1 MMNRRA
7 LIGSAAM
14 AATST
19 LVGNR
24 WSRILAAVGDAKAA
38 PGPTVET
45 RAGKVRALVQD
56 GIAAFKGIPYGASTA
71 GDGRFMPPASMRP
84 WTGVR
89 NSFDLGHRSPQTPAG
104 LIPEFAAM
112 DRTESMGEDCLCLN
126 VWTPAP
132 GSGRKRPTMVW
143 LHGGGYSTG
152 SGGFICYDG
161 ANLARKH
168 DVVVVGINHRL
179 NIFGYLYLAEIG
191 GEKYAQSSNVGML
204 DIIAALEWVRDNIS
218 AFGGDPGNVTLFGQ
232 SGGGGKVSTL
242 MAMPSAQGLFHRA
255 IVESASAI
263 KGVAR
268 NDATDSAE
276 KLLAKLGVKSGDIDR
291 AQRLPIDQLLAAMG
305 EGGPAGNQ
313 ALRLAP
319 VVDGRTLPKD
329 PFDPVAPE
337 MSSNIPLLIGSV
349 ETEVTFFPEQQL
361 DSMDDATLHT
371 KVKQT
376 AHADDA
382 QADRLIAVYRKGRPG
397 LGNTDL
403 YLILASDASFRRGV
417 LTEAER
423 KAAAAKAPVYMYY
436 FTWRTPVRGGKLR
449 SFHTLEIPF
458 VFENVDLAKS
468 MTGSGT
474 DRYALSDKIS
484 SAWVAF
490 ARSGNPNHKGLP
502 RWPAFNN
509 TQRATMILNNECK
522 VANDP
527 NGEERKTL
535 YSLQPVS

>member
-7 LIGSAAM
+7 FLGGGATAA
-14 AATST
+14 ASL
-19 LVGNR
+19 LVGGRFN
-24 WSRILAAVGDAKAA
+24 SILAAVGDAKST

-45 RAGKVRALVQD
+45 AAGKVRGLMQD
-56 GIAAFKGIPYGASTA
+56 KIAGFKGVPYGASTA
-71 GDGRFMPPASMRP
+71 GTARFMPPAKVQP
-84 WTGVR
+84 WTGLR
-89 NSFDLGHRSPQTPAG
+89 DAFELGHRSPQNPAG

-112 DRTESMGEDCLCLN
+112 DRTEAMGEDCLSLN
-126 VWTPAP
+126 LWTPSP
-132 GSGRKRPTMVW
+132 GNGHKRPTMVW

-168 DVVVVGINHRL
+168 DVVVVTVNHRL
-179 NIFGYLYLAEIG
+179 NIFGYMYLAELG
-191 GEKYAQSSNVGML
+191 GEKYARSSNVGML
-204 DIIAALEWVRDNIS
+204 DVVAALEWVRDNVAS
-218 AFGGDPGNVTLFGQ
+218 FGGDPGNVTLFGQ

-263 KGVAR
+263 KGVPR
-268 NDATDSAE
+268 NDATESAE
-276 KLLAKLGVKSGDIDR
+276 KLLAKMGVKKGDIDQV
-291 AQRLPIDQLLAAMG
+291 QRLPVDQLLAAMG

-319 VVDGRTLPKD
+319 VVEGQTLPND
-329 PFDPVAPE
+329 PFEPVAPE
-337 MSSNIPLLIGSV
+337 MSANVPLLIGSV
-349 ETEVTFFPEQQL
+349 ETEVTFFPGQQL
-361 DSMDDATLHT
+361 DPIDDATLHA
-371 KVKQT
+371 KVKE
-376 AHADDA
+376 AVHANDA
-382 QADRLIAVYRKGRPG
+382 QADRLIAIYKKGRPG
-397 LGNTDL
+397 ISNTDL

-423 KAAAAKAPVYMYY
+423 KVAAAKAPVYMYY
-436 FTWRTPVRGGKLR
+436 FTWRTPVRQGKLR

-468 MTGSGT
+468 MTGSGQ
-474 DRYALSDKIS
+474 DRYALAERIS

-502 RWPAFNN
+502 NWPAFNN
-509 TQRATMILNNECK
+509 TRRPTMILNDECK
-522 VANDP
+522 VVDDP
-527 NGEERKTL
+527 NGDERRMLTL
-535 YSLQPVS
+535 TSGR

>member
-7 LIGSAAM
+7 FMGSAAM
-14 AATST
+14 AASA
-19 LVGNR
+19 LVGTR
-24 WSRILAAVGDAKAA
+24 WNRILAAVGDAKAV

-45 RAGKVRALVQD
+45 SMGKVRALLQD
-56 GIAAFKGIPYGASTA
+56 KIAAFKGVPYGSSTSGA
-71 GDGRFMPPASMRP
+71 ARFLPPAKVQS

-89 NSFDLGHRSPQTPAG
+89 DAFELGHRSPQTPAG

-112 DRTESMGEDCLCLN
+112 DRSEPTGEDCLCLN
-126 VWTPAP
+126 IWTPGP
-132 GSGRKRPTMVW
+132 GNARKRPTMVW

-152 SGGFICYDG
+152 SAGFICYDG

-168 DVVVVGINHRL
+168 DVVVVGVNHRL
-179 NIFGYLYLAEIG
+179 NVFGYMYLAELG
-191 GEKYAQSSNVGML
+191 GEKYAQSSNLGML
-204 DIIAALEWVRDNIS
+204 DIIAALEWVRDNIL

-242 MAMPSAQGLFHRA
+242 MAMPSAQGLYHRA

-263 KGVAR
+263 KGVTR
-268 NDATDSAE
+268 SDATESAQ
-276 KLLAKLGVKSGDIDR
+276 KLLAQMGLEPGDIDK
-291 AQRLPIDQLLAAMG
+291 AQHLPTEQLLAAMG

-349 ETEVTFFPEQQL
+349 ETEVTFFPGQQL
-361 DSMDDATLHT
+361 DPIDDASLHR
-371 KVKQT
+371 KVKET
-376 AHADDA
+376 AHTEDA

-397 LGNTDL
+397 ITNTDL
-403 YLILASDASFRRGV
+403 YLILASDATFRRGV

-423 KAAAAKAPVYMYY
+423 KATAAKAPVYMYY
-436 FTWRTPVRGGKLR
+436 FTWRTRVREGKLR

-468 MTGSGT
+468 MTGSGE
-474 DRYALSDKIS
+474 DRYELSDKIS

-490 ARSGNPNHKGLP
+490 ARSGNPNHKRLP
-502 RWPAFNN
+502 NWPAFNN
-509 TQRATMILNNECK
+509 TQRATMILNDDCK
-522 VANDP
+522 VVNDP
-527 NGEERKTL
+527 NGEERRMLRNIQT
-535 YSLQPVS
+535 VS